1 MAKKKSPRRETPKTT
16 PIRIAVYIRGGAVQ
30 DILAERAGVTCMLV
44 DYDNEDAG
52 EPKES
57 REFLP
62 VDVNKA
68 YIKATIAGIED

>member
-1 MAKKKSPRRETPKTT
+1 VEA
-16 PIRIAVYIRGGAVQ
+16 
-30 DILAERAGVTCMLV
+30 MLV

-62 VDVNKA
+62 VEINKA
-68 YIKATIAGIED
+68 YIKATIVGQED

>member
-1 MAKKKSPRRETPKTT
+1 MVKKK
-16 PIRIAVYIRGGAVQ
+16 PIRIAIYVRGGAMQ
-30 DILAERAGVTCMLV
+30 DILADRPGVEAMLV

-62 VDVNKA
+62 VEINKA
-68 YIKATIAGIED
+68 YIKATIVGQED